1 MLEVRDCFKNVSIG
15 RKEIGGLKV
24 YHIINHPMKDVHENV
39 DLIWCDIY
47 DRGGLLIHHY
57 DIEGGEKCPIEA
69 DRHCIY
75 TAGLGD
81 DDNFGKVVVRT
92 KYYYDFEIPDT
103 PKNIAQNEPEM
114 AFSLKINDKIDKVY
128 GTLENNDLNGI
139 LTTFE
144 GSNLG
149 WVETPYITPTIAF
162 SVDNSDGTYSYSWAN
177 DNEWGVSTGPVQ
189 PSSLLWSTEDIATLR
204 EIIDEH
210 RNN

>member
-1 MLEVRDCFKNVSIG
+1 
-15 RKEIGGLKV
+15 
-24 YHIINHPMKDVHENV
+24 MKDVHQNV
-39 DLIWCDIY
+39 DLIWCEIY
-47 DRGGLLIHHY
+47 DRCGLLIHHY

-81 DDNFGKVVVRT
+81 DDNFGKVIVRT

-128 GTLENNDLNGI
+128 GELENNDLNGI
-139 LTTFE
+139 LTNFE
-144 GSNLG
+144 G
-149 WVETPYITPTIAF
+149 WTIAPTATI
-162 SVDNSDGTYSYSWAN
+162 SVDNNEGTYSYSWAD
-177 DNEWGVSTGPVQ
+177 DNTWGVSTGPVQ
-189 PSSLLWSTEDIATLR
+189 PSSFLWSTEDIATLR

>member
-24 YHIINHPMKDVHENV
+24 YHIVNHPIKDVHENV
-39 DLIWCDIY
+39 DLIWCEVY

-57 DIEGGEKCPIEA
+57 DIAGGEKCPIEA

-92 KYYYDFEIPDT
+92 KYYYDFEIPDI

-128 GTLENNDLNGI
+128 GELENNDLNGI
-139 LTTFE
+139 LTVFE
-144 GSNLG
+144 GPEVGLVDTSYLDNLNTWTTADDSRQWYTDSFG
-149 WVETPYITPTIAF
+149 LPGYW
-162 SVDNSDGTYSYSWAN
+162 SD
-177 DNEWGVSTGPVQ
+177 E
-189 PSSLLWSTEDIATLR
+189 EIATLR
-204 EIIDEH
+204 RVLDEH
-210 RNN
+210 RDN